1 MSYFKEMN
9 VSDINL
15 EQHTNGL
22 KPNIGYRVMTL
33 SLDVTIYFEHN
44 FLIFF
49 LCQHL
54 AIAQLT

>member
-15 EQHTNGL
+15 KQRTNGL
-22 KPNIGYRVMTL
+22 KTKIGYRVMTL

-44 FLIFF
+44 FLIIC
-49 LCQHL
+49 LCKHL
-54 AIAQLT
+54 AIA